1 LKDFI
6 NVPADKKPVVFISHM
21 EHHSNQT
28 SWLETIADVAVIP
41 ATEDG
46 LFSTENLE
54 ILLEKYKDRSFK
66 IASITSCSNVT
77 GIRTPY
83 HEVAKIMHQ
92 HHGLCFVDFACSGP
106 YVHIDMHGRFRKLFR
121 CHFLFAP

>member
-1 LKDFI
+1 MTGVNKFQRILGLKVPENLKDFI
-6 NVPADKKPVVFISHM
+6 NVPADKKPVVLYLM

-54 ILLEKYKDRSFK
+54 ILLEKIQDRSFK

-83 HEVAKIMHQ
+83 HEVAKNN
-92 HHGLCFVDFACSGP
+92 APAS
-106 YVHIDMHGRFRKLFR
+106 RTLF
-121 CHFLFAP
+121 C

>member
-1 LKDFI
+1 
-6 NVPADKKPVVFISHM
+6 M

-92 HHGLCFVDFACSGP
+92 HHGLCFVDFAVQDP
-106 YVHIDMHGRFRKLFR
+106 MYIDMHGRSRKLFR
-121 CHFLFAP
+121 CHFLFTS